1 MSAVSSRLELQV
13 AKALARKDFDVA
25 ACADALRNKLPG
37 DISSSLEQ
45 RERRDFLVSSLQD
58 STAAKAAFERVLL
71 GNELQPI
78 AYLARGTI
86 ASRSIA
92 RIEIRSPSGALEGWG
107 TGFLISPGVLITNN
121 HVFPD
126 AASAKGSMA
135 QFMYE
140 TGVDDEQQ
148 AMVAFALDPGAFFH
162 TSSDL
167 DFSVVA
173 VRPTAETGGA
183 SVTDFGCL
191 PLLATTGKAF
201 EGEWLTIVQH
211 PSGERKQICVRE
223 NRLIKKADDVLW
235 YSTDTL
241 PGSSGSP
248 VFNNDW
254 YVVAL
259 HHSGIPEIK
268 DGKWQTIDG
277 RDFDSASM
285 DEKQI
290 KWVANEGIRSSRIVQ
305 ALKAAY
311 PSHPL
316 LQPLYAA
323 TPASARITAS
333 NAKPIQ
339 ESRVMSESR
348 TLNVPLAISLLPGGE
363 VNVRVGSSSESF
375 GAAEK
380 ATGTKKE
387 AKFESPF
394 DSDYAKRAGFDPD
407 FLGNGAKR
415 VSLPK
420 LSASLAAEAA
430 PMITPIGANK
440 HVLHYHNYSLVMHAT
455 RRFAIYSAANIRF
468 DQRFDM
474 NRPPDVWR
482 RDPRILDKFQIQNFY
497 YASNQFDRGHL
508 TRREDLE
515 FGKTAKIALTS
526 AADTCHWTN
535 CTPQHAKFN
544 QNREIWQGI
553 ERHILED
560 TVLTGNLSA
569 QVITGPVLDEGDP
582 EYKDIQYPVQ
592 YWKVV
597 AAIDDSGNLSATAY
611 IASQEDVIR
620 QFGIEAADVF
630 GPFKTFQVKIE
641 EIERLTDLTFHCG
654 AGDNKLLRDFDP
666 LASSSRGR
674 RRGRRGVSP
683 SEAAV
688 ALGGTGYYEIRE
700 LEDIVS

>member
-1 MSAVSSRLELQV
+1 MS
-13 AKALARKDFDVA
+13 RKDFDVA
-25 ACADALRNKLPG
+25 AYADELRNKVPG
-37 DISSSLEQ
+37 EISSSAEQ
-45 RERRDFLVSSLQD
+45 RERRNFLASSLQD
-58 STAAKAAFERVLL
+58 DSAAAAVFERVLL

-92 RIEIRSPSGALEGWG
+92 RIEIRSPSGAPKGLG
-107 TGFLISPGVLITNN
+107 TGFLISPGVLT
-121 HVFPD
+121 HEQSRVFPD
-126 AASAKGSMA
+126 RTSAKGWIA
-135 QFMYE
+135 QFRYE
-140 TGVDDEQQ
+140 TGIDDEQQ
-148 AMVAFALDPGAFFH
+148 ATVPFALDPDTLFH
-162 TSSDL
+162 TSPDL

-173 VRPTAETGGA
+173 VRPSATTDGT
-183 SVTDFGCL
+183 SLTDFGCL
-191 PLLATTGKAF
+191 PLLASTGKAF

-211 PSGERKQICVRE
+211 PSGDRKQICVRE
-223 NRLIKKADDVLW
+223 NRLIKRADDVLW

-268 DGKWQTIDG
+268 NGKWQTIDG
-277 RDFDSASM
+277 RDFDSATM
-285 DEKQI
+285 DERRI
-290 KWVANEGIRSSRIVQ
+290 KWVANEGIRASRIVQ
-305 ALKAAY
+305 TLKAVY

-323 TPASARITAS
+323 TPASARITAR
-333 NAKPIQ
+333 NTVHITAPIAKPIE

-348 TLNVPLAISLLPGGE
+348 TLSVPLAISLLPGGG
-363 VNVRVGSSSESF
+363 VNVSVGSSSESF

-380 ATGTKKE
+380 ATGKKKE
-387 AKFESPF
+387 AKFNHLSMRTTQSARASMRIFSRPAQNGFASQDECLAGCGSSSTAHGDRCQQECSALSQLQPGHARHPPLCHLQRRQHPLRSAIRHES
-394 DSDYAKRAGFDPD
+394 S
-407 FLGNGAKR
+407 
-415 VSLPK
+415 
-420 LSASLAAEAA
+420 
-430 PMITPIGANK
+430 
-440 HVLHYHNYSLVMHAT
+440 
-455 RRFAIYSAANIRF
+455 
-468 DQRFDM
+468 
-474 NRPPDVWR
+474 PDVWR
-482 RDPRILDKFQIQNFY
+482 RDPRILDKYQIQNFY
-497 YASNQFDRGHL
+497 YASNQFDRGRL

-515 FGKTAKIALTS
+515 FGKTAKIALSS

-553 ERHILED
+553 ERRILED
-560 TVLTGNLSA
+560 TVLTGDLSA

-597 AAIDDSGNLSATAY
+597 AAINDSGGLSATAY

-620 QFGIEAADVF
+620 QFGIEAVDVF

-641 EIERLTDLTFHCG
+641 EIERLTGLTFHCG
-654 AGDNKLLRDFDP
+654 AGDNKSLRDFDP
-666 LASSSRGR
+666 FATSSRGR

>member
-1 MSAVSSRLELQV
+1 MSSVLSRLELQV
-13 AKALARKDFDVA
+13 AKALSRKDFDVA
-25 ACADALRNKLPG
+25 ACADSLRNKVPG
-37 DISSSLEQ
+37 EISSSSEQ
-45 RERRDFLVSSLQD
+45 RERRDFLASSLQD
-58 STAAKAAFERVLL
+58 DDAAERVFERVLS

-78 AYLARGTI
+78 AYLARGAI

-92 RIEIRSPSGALEGWG
+92 RIEIRSPSGVFEGFG
-107 TGFLISPGVLITNN
+107 TGFLIGPGVLITNN
-121 HVFPD
+121 HVLPD
-126 AASAKGSMA
+126 PSSATASIA
-135 QFMYE
+135 QFLYE
-140 TGVDDEQQ
+140 TGIDDEQQ
-148 AMVAFALDPGAFFH
+148 AAVAFELDPGALFH
-162 TSSDL
+162 TSPEL

-173 VRPTAETGGA
+173 VRASATGGGA
-183 SVTDFGCL
+183 SITDFGCL

-223 NRLIKKADDVLW
+223 NRLIKKANDVLW

-259 HHSGIPEIK
+259 HHSGIPETRN
-268 DGKWQTIDG
+268 GKWQTIDG
-277 RDFDSASM
+277 RDFDSTTM
-285 DEKQI
+285 DEKRI

-305 ALKAAY
+305 ALKAAH

-323 TPASARITAS
+323 TPASARISAPI
-333 NAKPIQ
+333 AKLIE

-348 TLNVPLAISLLPGGE
+348 TLNVPLAISLLPGGG
-363 VNVRVGSSSESF
+363 VNVSVGSSSESF
-375 GAAEK
+375 AATEK
-380 ATGTKKE
+380 ASGKKKE

-394 DSDYAKRAGFDPD
+394 DTDYTKRTGFDPD
-407 FLGNGAKR
+407 FLGSGSKR

-420 LSASLAAEAA
+420 LSAALAAEAA
-430 PMITPIGANK
+430 PLITPIGANK
-440 HVLHYHNYSLVMHAT
+440 NVLHYHNFSLVMHAT

-482 RDPRILDKFQIQNFY
+482 RDPRILDKHQIQNFY

-515 FGKTAKIALTS
+515 FGKSAKVALAS

-560 TVLTGNLSA
+560 TVLTGDLSA

-582 EYKDIQYPVQ
+582 EYKDIQYPLQ

-597 AAIDDSGNLSATAY
+597 AAIDASGGLSATAY
-611 IASQEDVIR
+611 VASQEDVIR
-620 QFGIEAADVF
+620 QFGIEAADLF

-641 EIERLTDLTFHCG
+641 EIERLTGLTFNCG
-654 AGDNKLLRDFDP
+654 AGDNKSLRDFDP
-666 LASSSRGR
+666 LASSTRGR

-683 SEAAV
+683 SEASV
-688 ALGGTGYYEIRE
+688 ATGGLGCYEIRE
-700 LEDIVS
+700 LEDIVR